1 MFEKSTTPEPETARD
16 KLLPSTEDYCGD
28 VFDIAPTNLGKRST
42 ETGLRTLSSVEVWL
56 RFLVCKAEWV

>member
-56 RFLVCKAEWV
+56 